1 MRKTLTLLFSLSL
14 IFDAVLAQ
22 EKTDS
27 LPKKKYSIF
36 KPVPKNEMRDMQTDR
51 PDVTES
57 AYTVDAGHFQ
67 FETDLFKTARFK
79 DEFLK
84 STLNYYNLIN
94 LKMGITNTTDLQ
106 LVVESF
112 VDFKALVVEDFEKPG
127 DYVFPYRENGFGDI
141 TLRVKQNLW
150 GNNSGKSAL
159 AIMPFVKFPTSSL
172 SGGKFI
178 EGGVV
183 VPLAVDLGN
192 DWGFGAQAQIDFLK
206 EGFPFGD
213 KYHVALLNSYTVGHP
228 ITQNSSFFVET
239 YGQYDFRVEELN
251 TFFNGGV
258 IFSLSKNLKTDIGF
272 NYSLNNNI
280 QIYFLGLSFRY

>member
-1 MRKTLTLLFSLSL
+1 MRKILFPLLIFSLL
-14 IFDAVLAQ
+14 FDAVLAQ
-22 EKTDS
+22 EKPDS
-27 LPKKKYSIF
+27 VSKKSYSLF
-36 KPVPKNEMRDMQTDR
+36 KPVPKDEMREMQTDR
-51 PDVTES
+51 PDITES

-67 FETDLFKTARFK
+67 LETDLFKTSRLK

-112 VDFKALVVEDFEKPG
+112 VDFKALLVEDVENPG
-127 DYVFPYRENGFGDI
+127 DYVFPYKENGFGDI
-141 TLRVKQNLW
+141 TLRLKQNLW

-228 ITQNSSFFVET
+228 ISKKSDFFVET
-239 YGQYDFRVEELN
+239 YGQYDFLN
-251 TFFNGGV
+251 DDLATYFNGG
-258 IFSLSKNLKTDIGF
+258 IIYSFSKNLKADVGF
-272 NYSLNNNI
+272 NYSLNNNL